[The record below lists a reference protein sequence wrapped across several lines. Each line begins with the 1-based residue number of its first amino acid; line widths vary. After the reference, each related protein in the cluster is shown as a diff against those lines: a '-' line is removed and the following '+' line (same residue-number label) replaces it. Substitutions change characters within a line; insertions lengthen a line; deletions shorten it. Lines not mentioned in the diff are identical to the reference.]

1 MAEGVPYNE
10 RLLQSLEKSL
20 RSSFNQ
26 PFLGLTRRPSKAGAT
41 FSVSLNAGE
50 RIIETEEGEQEPLM
64 PIRLS
69 DGQESTFYF
78 TFLAR
83 FEIGANRHT
92 LQHATLLVF
101 HDLYAGEITPLF
113 RAEWDQAAASD
124 PTSEHAQPHWH
135 FVQRPEHIE
144 AIVRTLTA
152 RPAEFVPEGQSHIFS
167 GLVDCGRIHF
177 SMAPLWA
184 KGQQFSHKQLFEGTD
199 FSEWFANLTK
209 YIAGQISYVVSKAPT
224 ATGARDFLPEQP

>member
-1 MAEGVPYNE
+1 M
-10 RLLQSLEKSL
+10 
-20 RSSFNQ
+20 
-26 PFLGLTRRPSKAGAT
+26 
-41 FSVSLNAGE
+41 NADE
-50 RIIETEEGEQEPLM
+50 RIVETDEGAQQPLM
-64 PIRLS
+64 HIRLS

-92 LQHATLLVF
+92 LQHATLLVLQ
-101 HDLYAGEITPLF
+101 DLFAGEITPLF

-144 AIVRTLTA
+144 AIVRTVIA
-152 RPAEFVPEGQSHIFS
+152 RPAEFVPEGQSDIFS

-177 SMAPLWA
+177 SMASLWG
-184 KGQQFSHKQLFEGTD
+184 KGQPFSHKQLFQGTD

-209 YIAGQISYVVSKAPT
+209 YVAGQISYVVSKVP
-224 ATGARDFLPEQP
+224 GAMVVRDFVPE